1 MLSFPPRTI
10 LVEKN
15 SEYKDN
21 GSNIGKWL
29 KSFFGLAF
37 LDPSDVEDCFGDDIM
52 RVLPEDPRCT
62 SFADYIL
69 ENYIVPDSR
78 FPPTLWSSL
87 PSLNAQLMEQSRSM
101 HTITNNFM
109 QLIPQY
115 LFS

>member
-1 MLSFPPRTI
+1 VRFALSDGNEDHNVGGN
-10 LVEKN
+10 LE
-15 SEYKDN
+15 SEQ
-21 GSNIGKWL
+21 WL

-37 LDPSDVEDCFGDDIM
+37 LDPSDVEDCFEDDIM

-87 PSLNAQLMEQSRSM
+87 PSLNAQLIEHLSLSQTGICR
-101 HTITNNFM
+101 FR
-109 QLIPQY
+109 
-115 LFS
+115 